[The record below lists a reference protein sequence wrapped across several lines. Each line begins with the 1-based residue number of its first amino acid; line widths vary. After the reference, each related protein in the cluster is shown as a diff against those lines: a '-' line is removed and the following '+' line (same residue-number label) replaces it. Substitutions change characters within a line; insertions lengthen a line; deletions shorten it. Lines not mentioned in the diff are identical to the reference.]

1 MTPIHVTLPK
11 ITGGLLFKS
20 TTVVFLKMS
29 GEKLK
34 NLQSAGCVPS
44 RKDTHGIQIRCG
56 VKAIM
61 VIQLL
66 RVSFIAQS
74 WLYNYCAYL
83 FSLLF
88 LKSKEGI
95 LIRNK

>member
-20 TTVVFLKMS
+20 TTVVFLRMS

-44 RKDTHGIQIRCG
+44 RKDTHGIQIR
-56 VKAIM
+56 
-61 VIQLL
+61 
-66 RVSFIAQS
+66 
-74 WLYNYCAYL
+74 
-83 FSLLF
+83 
-88 LKSKEGI
+88 
-95 LIRNK
+95 NK